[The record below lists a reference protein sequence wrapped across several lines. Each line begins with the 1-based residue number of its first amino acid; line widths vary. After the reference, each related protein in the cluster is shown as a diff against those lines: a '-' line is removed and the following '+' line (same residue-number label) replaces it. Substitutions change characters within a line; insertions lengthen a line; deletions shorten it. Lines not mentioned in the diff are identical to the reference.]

1 MDGCNSFCYQ
11 KIQRKVVLCFFG
23 SSWQVIIQ
31 IRVLLSLVSL
41 NVLRSTIAKMSDD
54 KAPDTVKLISA
65 EGHEF
70 IVDRRAAMVSGTIKS
85 MLSGPGKVYRLRRST

>member
-1 MDGCNSFCYQ
+1 MLSEDSKKSCLLF
-11 KIQRKVVLCFFG
+11 
-23 SSWQVIIQ
+23 SSYYQ

-85 MLSGPGKVYRLRRST
+85 MLSGPGKVYRLRRSM